1 MKSVFSK
8 AFESYRE
15 AVLQVVGQFD
25 SSGELLVRG
34 KRNTLKV
41 FSLNGLDINV
51 KAFKVPHFINAFIY
65 RWIRPSKARRSFE
78 YAQKLTELQI
88 GTPAPIAY
96 FEEGRWLMGRSYY
109 VCQHLNADFTFR
121 ALVDD
126 PQLPER
132 EIIAR
137 EWTAFFYDIH
147 EKGVEFIDNTPGN
160 TLICRQDGRYRFFLV
175 DLNRMK
181 FHPSM
186 DRKMR
191 LLNLAK
197 ITRDPSLV
205 KIIAT
210 QYASLYGCDPTAF
223 EADLTRLVDA
233 FQQRL
238 QRRKNIKKKLGK

>member
-41 FSLNGLDINV
+41 FSLNGLDLNV

-88 GTPAPIAY
+88 GTPAPVAY

-238 QRRKNIKKKLGK
+238 QQRKNIKKKLGK